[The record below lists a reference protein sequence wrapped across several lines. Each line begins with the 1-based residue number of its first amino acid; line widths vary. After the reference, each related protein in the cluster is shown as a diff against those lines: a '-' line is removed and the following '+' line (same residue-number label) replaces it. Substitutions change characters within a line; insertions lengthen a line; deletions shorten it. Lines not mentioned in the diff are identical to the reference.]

1 MYQGLFLVYN
11 TLFHLFNE
19 AIMFLSKEK
28 IQFKI
33 QEYIDDKKAQN
44 LPWDTLEYDY
54 LLKDLHADIW
64 DYKGDKIDED
74 ENIETNPLPILNLEN
89 VVVSKNNNAEEEFKD
104 PMDELHIPNSQWKP
118 MSTFPTDG
126 TQKII
131 KTTTGIVG
139 AWYCPEEDT
148 TGYFELPGEGYVPP
162 CLVCYDD
169 EFQIYAE
176 NQGDGNYFPGVIG
189 WIDIPD

>member
-64 DYKGDKIDED
+64 DDKGDQLPDD
-74 ENIETNPLPILNLEN
+74 EN
-89 VVVSKNNNAEEEFKD
+89 KD